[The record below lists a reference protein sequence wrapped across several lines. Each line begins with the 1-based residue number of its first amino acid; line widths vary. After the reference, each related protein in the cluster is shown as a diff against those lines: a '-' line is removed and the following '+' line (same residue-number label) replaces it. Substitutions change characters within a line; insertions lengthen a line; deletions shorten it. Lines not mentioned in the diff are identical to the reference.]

1 MIHKPVVGEINI
13 FGDNHPVMDR
23 THGFT
28 FVPSVTDYIVARPF
42 IFVFRCNVDSRF
54 LYSYIG

>member
-1 MIHKPVVGEINI
+1 MIHKPVLGGINI
-13 FGDNHPVMDR
+13 FGDNHLVTGR
-23 THGFT
+23 TNGFT
-28 FVPSVTDYIVARPF
+28 FVPSVTDYIVAIPF